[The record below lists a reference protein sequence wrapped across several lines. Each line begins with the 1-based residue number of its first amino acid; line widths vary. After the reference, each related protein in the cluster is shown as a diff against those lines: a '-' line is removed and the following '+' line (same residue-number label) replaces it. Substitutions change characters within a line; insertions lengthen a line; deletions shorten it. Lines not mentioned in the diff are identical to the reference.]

1 MFYEFSKRDT
11 STVLRRDSFF
21 RLLDRRLA
29 IEKMLTEQPMRG
41 YAAELVE
48 MPAALAIPAI
58 PEDTDEG
65 NLEREFQLHQ
75 LVNQQLQ
82 LMEAALFGLGL
93 HDPKNRRRKS
103 NLGWMNLFDRW
114 SQSKTFKRYWAVSI
128 GNYGTALMLFC
139 KEEFALDLGVT
150 WIKWD
155 GSELLSD
162 PEQKLLDEARKADAT
177 KTTELQVYIA
187 CLATLGDA
195 DAAANGFRVATAIVD
210 RENEKPALVNF
221 GVCNTYRNIG
231 LARMLLEDLKNTKSI
246 WNGGKA
252 YCRDP
257 LLGPHFRVLM
267 RLGYEDL
274 TPRRRDRSGREPRP
288 ARDRQGDQ
296 RRR

>member
-1 MFYEFSKRDT
+1 
-11 STVLRRDSFF
+11 
-21 RLLDRRLA
+21 
-29 IEKMLTEQPMRG
+29 
-41 YAAELVE
+41 
-48 MPAALAIPAI
+48 
-58 PEDTDEG
+58 
-65 NLEREFQLHQ
+65 
-75 LVNQQLQ
+75 
-82 LMEAALFGLGL
+82 MEAALFGLGL

-114 SQSKTFKRYWAVSI
+114 AQSKTFKRYWAASI

-139 KEEFALDLGVT
+139 KEEFALDLGAT
-150 WIKWD
+150 WIEWD

-162 PEQKLLDEARKADAT
+162 PEQNLLDEARKADAT
-177 KTTELQVYIA
+177 KTMELQVYFA
-187 CLATLGDA
+187 CLATLDDA

-246 WNGGKA
+246 WNGGRA

-257 LLGPHFRVLM
+257 LLGSYFRVLM

-288 ARDRQGDQ
+288 ARDIQGDQ